1 MKKEKKE
8 LIKKFK
14 VVIEDLMDN
23 YEDYTE
29 SEKAQIREVFEMV
42 ANLNKLLDKY
52 DFDSC
57 DLGACNNDKKSH
69 WDEFVDAYG
78 HYFNLNNY

>member
-1 MKKEKKE
+1 
-8 LIKKFK
+8 
-14 VVIEDLMDN
+14 
-23 YEDYTE
+23 
-29 SEKAQIREVFEMV
+29 MV